1 MKSHSGYVTIIII
14 IIIIIVII
22 IDKLFTAR
30 ISTRT
35 LKRQKQVKNMT
46 KTSQL
51 GRLRWAI
58 GCQNCSLHS

>member
-22 IDKLFTAR
+22 IDKLFTVR

-51 GRLRWAI
+51 GRLR
-58 GCQNCSLHS
+58 

>member
-22 IDKLFTAR
+22 IDKLFTVR

-35 LKRQKQVKNMT
+35 LKRQKPKQVKNMT

-51 GRLRWAI
+51 GRLR
-58 GCQNCSLHS
+58 